1 MSEIKHTFQAG
12 KMNKDLD
19 ERLVPQGEYRD
30 ALNIEVRTSD
40 GSDVGTA
47 QTLYG
52 NKERVNDADFSE
64 VNPTVSWT
72 GKPSRFVG
80 SVADGKA
87 DRAYFFIASPKPS
100 VFDSTKVTATK
111 LYKDMIVMYDNIA
124 KTLKPVV
131 TDIFRVEF
139 TNITSTSLVANSHI
153 LGATTVYDFI
163 DIPTT
168 AGNDNI
174 RPGMRGRVYDGNGD
188 PLPNFS
194 VIDSDD
200 PNMFTVREVKYIT
213 LADATDVWRIYFTT
227 TATGVLDDA
236 SVWTFEADKVLNFT
250 NTDPY
255 NVLITGINVIDNLL
269 LWTDNKSEPK
279 KINIDRCIGKVND
292 DSESFESH
300 SRLKI
305 IKPGTVDTLEYALSA
320 PLDPGLKEEHITVIR
335 RAPRTSLRLEMS
347 SFEDGIELDT
357 NGGVVKSFVD
367 DSGSPIGVNSEVD
380 VEISGLENIPAEEDD
395 ETYSIGFQ
403 YTVGQTVILEND
415 TTPGEVLTIRAVV
428 ISAQWNSDNTVFNH
442 TLRINSIDP
451 SITYENTAWTTSI
464 EQAKPLFEFNLG
476 RFSYRYKYQDGEYSS
491 FAPWSELAFL
501 PGKLDY
507 VPKKGY
513 NLGMVNTVRYL
524 RVTDFVVDDYQ
535 RPDDIVEVDV
545 LYKDTVSPN
554 VRVVKSIR
562 KNVDPEWS
570 DNSDVGGNSGVIN
583 ISSEMMYRTL
593 PSSQILRAWDNVPK
607 LALAQE
613 VTGNR
618 LVYGNYLQNFNI
630 KAPVVVNPSVLSVDH
645 PSLSGES
652 KDFSEYLMP
661 AKSLKS
667 IRRYK
672 IGVLFGDKYGRE
684 TPVMGIGGKTE
695 GTVTIPS
702 SVSVEKNNS
711 LSVNQ
716 LQANLSWGSGSPDS
730 WMEYYKYYVKET
742 TNEYYNLVLH
752 RWYNADDGN
761 AWLAFASADRNKV
774 DEETYLTL
782 KTKHGSE
789 LPVLQ
794 DARYKILAIEDEAPD
809 YIKIT
814 EKVIGNVLINST
826 FPIEEIPESLVITID
841 GTEYDEQIDGTSFKG
856 TGYVRIK
863 AEVNGVIAASKWMQ
877 IAQMRDHDHSIVA
890 TKPFGESAKLWNHF
904 GLNYDDDLIIW
915 SVEVKD
921 EVVESRPEFDGRF
934 FVKVVR
940 DAVLDQNVL
949 QTTSNATLYETDEV
963 LNFRQVHAMGGSSL
977 SGLNNGPA
985 NQDAAY
991 KGNYAGV
998 GNPTE
1003 GALDNDRTMSDWNQN
1018 GDTAGIVDSGTL
1030 YSMTNGC
1037 ASDNH
1042 EETREFWQNYAAGG
1056 GTYGYWDAWPD
1067 NENNNWFIDR
1077 SRIAM
1082 SFYGGGDPDID
1093 DLNANARNGLRNSGG
1108 KTKIDF
1114 SYITASEELPGS
1126 SLGFYEHM
1134 QSGTIFKFMGDPF
1147 DEVYRIESNTG
1158 ISWHN
1163 NFNQQTTF
1171 ACVMCSSIDV
1181 GASNVCYRATYT
1193 ITIVKVS
1200 DNGPLDTNVW
1210 DPRSALLHDG
1220 TEQGSIVILKTM
1232 FSEGSTLDFKEGNAI
1247 WETEPK
1253 EDVGLDLYYEATDA
1267 LPIKLSQENIESYC
1281 PTESPIT
1288 VYRPGADLNPVT
1300 VANMPVVNTAVR
1312 DVVGVRDF
1320 PSADVFP
1327 FQIALNDT
1335 LKFTH
1340 ADGGATEAEVIDHM
1354 HPIPLY
1360 ANTYGNSD
1368 AAGGSEDRSSGAT
1381 TATYKSSISFT
1392 LPCTVAE
1399 IGIVTIDDGDGN
1411 GVVVLG
1417 CTDQAYLEFD
1427 PLANT
1432 DDESCVTLVV
1442 VGCMDQEAD
1451 NYNEL
1456 ANVAGGCIYPDNFC
1470 ADANGTIP
1478 PNVGCRWN
1486 ANDGSTE
1493 TTGNGTVYDG
1503 IVVERTVG
1511 INGHVTGFMV
1521 MMPDMDEGNT
1531 KNWDDWFDY
1540 FYDLYQDNS
1549 VIEWPDIA
1557 QLELIWN
1564 MKNDLVAH
1572 DGFQDFENNNYWSSS
1587 EHNTFYAWRVDF
1599 NNGSTSYGNQGNFSH
1614 RVRGIIPFSYT
1625 PPVDQNNERRL
1636 GASRTLAS
1644 ELALVDDAPVAF
1656 STGTNGEKWEAIS
1669 ATNTVG
1675 GASFTLPVGTFITNI
1690 ADDNTL
1696 TYNTTN
1702 GDSIDIGEYDIT
1714 FQKVTGYYKLNS
1726 DVYTSKT
1733 TLPWFNCYSFGNGLE
1748 SDRIRDDYNAP
1759 QIDNGVK
1766 VSTLLDSYGEERRG
1780 SGMIYSGIY
1789 NSTSGVNNLN
1799 EFNMA
1804 EKITKDLN
1812 PSYGSIQALKTRD
1825 TNVVAL
1831 CEDKV
1836 FKILANKDALYNA
1849 DGSINLVASD
1859 RVLGSATAFAGE
1871 YGISSN
1877 PESLAVD
1884 GYRMYFT
1891 DKQRNKVL
1899 RLSQD
1904 GLTPISDIGMTSW
1917 FRDNLNHSKDVKKQE
1932 LIGTFDDIKGE
1943 YNLSLRHL
1951 DTNGNTNTD
1960 KADITVSFSEKSKG
1974 WSSFKSFVPETGLS
1988 INDEYLTGKIAKLW
2002 SHHDDSV
2009 NANTFYGEDL
2019 VASTIDVL
2027 FNENPGSVKS
2037 FLAMNYEGS
2046 QAKINEF
2053 ITERVD
2059 GETYNDGEY
2068 YNLTAKAG
2076 WYVDSFNTDLQEA
2089 QVPDFKQKEGKW
2101 FNYISGVETNKE
2113 NLDTSEFSVQ
2123 GIGVLASTTT
2133 PTVDRV
2139 RLTIREN
2146 ND

>member
-47 QTLYG
+47 QTLHG

-72 GKPSRFVG
+72 GIPSRFVG

-111 LYKDMIVMYDNIA
+111 LYKDMIVMYDNVA

-139 TNITSTSLVANSHI
+139 TNITSGVANNHI
-153 LGATTVYDFI
+153 EDAATVYDFI

-168 AGNDNI
+168 VGNDNI
-174 RPGMRGRVYDGNGD
+174 RAGMRGRVYDTNGAL
-188 PLPNFS
+188 LPNFS
-194 VIDSDD
+194 VADSDD
-200 PNMFTVREVKYIT
+200 SNTFTVREVKYTT
-213 LADATDVWRIYFTT
+213 LTDTTNVWRIYLTT
-227 TATGVLDDA
+227 TVTGVLTDA
-236 SVWTFEADKVLNFT
+236 KVWTFEADKVLNFT

-279 KINIDRCIGKVND
+279 KINIDRRIGKVND

-305 IKPGTVDTLEYALSA
+305 VKPGTVDTLEYALSA

-347 SFEDGIELDT
+347 SFEDGVELDIT
-357 NGGVVKSFVD
+357 GSVVKSFVD
-367 DSGSPIGVNSEVD
+367 GTGDPIVVGSEID
-380 VEISGLENIPAEEDD
+380 VEISGIENIPAGESD

-403 YTVGQTVILEND
+403 YTAGQIVILEND
-415 TTPGEVLTIRAVV
+415 STPGETLTIRAVV

-442 TLRINSIDP
+442 TLRINSIDS
-451 SITYENTAWTTSI
+451 SITSGHEEWTTSI

-501 PGKLDY
+501 PGKQDY
-507 VPKKGY
+507 VPSKGY

-554 VRVVKSIR
+554 VRVVKSIK
-562 KNVDPEWS
+562 KNVDPEWN
-570 DNSDVGGNSGVIN
+570 DNSDIGGNSGVIN
-583 ISSEMMYRTL
+583 ISSEMMHRTL

-630 KAPVVVNPSVLSVDH
+630 GAPVVVSPSILSVDH
-645 PSLSGES
+645 
-652 KDFSEYLMP
+652 SEFLDGDDVLELMP
-661 AKSLKS
+661 VKSLKS
-667 IRRYK
+667 IRKYK
-672 IGVLFGDKYGRE
+672 IGVVFGDKYGRE
-684 TPVMGIGGKTE
+684 TPVMGIGGETD
-695 GTVTIPS
+695 GTVVIPS
-702 SVSVEKNNS
+702 SIAVEKINS
-711 LSVNQ
+711 SKVNQ
-716 LQANLSWGSGSPDS
+716 IQASLSWGSGNPDS

-752 RWYNADDGN
+752 RWYNAEDGN
-761 AWLAFASADRNKV
+761 VWLAFSSADRNKV
-774 DEETYLTL
+774 DEETYITL
-782 KTKHGSE
+782 KNVHGGE
-789 LPVLQ
+789 TAVM
-794 DARYKILAIEDEAPD
+794 DEARYKILAIENEAPD
-809 YIKIT
+809 FVKIT
-814 EKVIGNVLINST
+814 EKGLGSKMFSAIIGEAGDNDVS
-826 FPIEEIPESLVITID
+826 EIAVSMVVDFQASFNDDIFNDI
-841 GTEYDEQIDGTSFKG
+841 SFKG
-856 TGYVRIK
+856 TGFARITAVK
-863 AEVNGVIAASKWMQ
+863 DDVQVKSKWVGVS
-877 IAQMRDHDHSIVA
+877 SIEMG
-890 TKPFGESAKLWNHF
+890 TSALQFVKTAEPWGVSAELWDHF
-904 GLNYDDDLIIW
+904 G
-915 SVEVKD
+915 VEYNDPGIDWGVD
-921 EVVESRPEFDGRF
+921 MMDAVVENKPEFDGRF
-934 FVKVVR
+934 FVKVLR
-940 DAVLDQNVL
+940 DGVLSTNIMA
-949 QTTSNATLYETDEV
+949 TTSDSVTYNIVDTFNFSSVDTKNINGKNPANPDADYKGDYKGIASTATPEVDRTDFLWNNGTSGFVIAGNSHGQVKFNYGCTDET
-963 LNFRQVHAMGGSSL
+963 GG
-977 SGLNNGPA
+977 G
-985 NQDAAY
+985 
-991 KGNYAGV
+991 
-998 GNPTE
+998 
-1003 GALDNDRTMSDWNQN
+1003 
-1018 GDTAGIVDSGTL
+1018 
-1030 YSMTNGC
+1030 
-1037 ASDNH
+1037 
-1042 EETREFWQNYAAGG
+1042 EETKDFWEKTKYTIGRGWIMDGSNRATSWSGESDYHQTPLG
-1056 GTYGYWDAWPD
+1056 
-1067 NENNNWFIDR
+1067 
-1077 SRIAM
+1077 
-1082 SFYGGGDPDID
+1082 
-1093 DLNANARNGLRNSGG
+1093 GLRTSGG
-1108 KTKIDF
+1108 VSKIDF
-1114 SYITASEELPGS
+1114 SSTAPGKEVS
-1126 SLGFYEHM
+1126 DSANNFKLAM
-1134 QSGTIFKFMGDPF
+1134 TPGTLFRFLSDPL
-1147 DEVYRIESNTG
+1147 DQVYRVTDVDSNKWHYNFHQKRLAGLECVLCDTKSDNHRWDYCYRNKFTLSFVNVVDSSPLNTG
-1158 ISWHN
+1158 
-1163 NFNQQTTF
+1163 
-1171 ACVMCSSIDV
+1171 
-1181 GASNVCYRATYT
+1181 
-1193 ITIVKVS
+1193 
-1200 DNGPLDTNVW
+1200 LW
-1210 DPRSALLHDG
+1210 DPRSAMRNDG
-1220 TEQGSIVILKTM
+1220 TESSKIVIVEPSFNDGSI
-1232 FSEGSTLDFKEGNAI
+1232 LDFKEGNAI

-1288 VYRPGADLNPVT
+1288 VYRPGANLNPVT
-1300 VANMPVVNTAVR
+1300 VANAPVVNTAVR

-1320 PSADVFP
+1320 TSGGVFP
-1327 FQIALNDT
+1327 FQIALKDT

-1354 HPIPLY
+1354 YPIPLY

-1368 AAGGSEDRSSGAT
+1368 AAGGSEDRSSGYT
-1381 TATYKSSISFT
+1381 TATYKSSFSIA

-1399 IGIVTIDDGDGN
+1399 ISTVTIDDSTTGTTDG
-1411 GVVVLG
+1411 VEIFG
-1417 CTDQAYLEFD
+1417 CIDQAYLEYNSS
-1427 PLANT
+1427 ANV
-1432 DDESCVTLVV
+1432 DDGSCVTLVV
-1442 VGCMDQEAD
+1442 YGCMDAD
-1451 NYNEL
+1451 ATNYN
-1456 ANVAGGCIYPDNFC
+1456 
-1470 ADANGTIP
+1470 ADANEDDGSCEYAIDYCSDPNSTTP

-1486 ANDGSTE
+1486 ANDGSVE
-1493 TTGNGTVYDG
+1493 TTGNGTVYNG
-1503 IVVERTVG
+1503 FVVKRDEGVSEG
-1511 INGHVTGFMV
+1511 DPITGFMV
-1521 MMPDMDEGNT
+1521 MMSDMDEGNK
-1531 KNWDDWFDY
+1531 KNWDDWYDY
-1540 FYDLYQDNS
+1540 FAYELNDNS
-1549 VIEWPDIA
+1549 TIEWPDID
-1557 QLELIWN
+1557 QLELIESVRN
-1564 MKNDLVAH
+1564 EYLLCANNTSCPDLNDFVN
-1572 DGFQDFENNNYWSSS
+1572 FNNASYWSSS
-1587 EHNTFYAWRVDF
+1587 GYLLNASNLHFY
-1599 NNGSTSYGNQGNFSH
+1599 NGIITESSPKLNEL
-1614 RVRGIIPFSYT
+1614 RVRGIIPFTYT
-1625 PPVDQNNERRL
+1625 PPGKRRRL
-1636 GASRTLAS
+1636 GTSRTLTS
-1644 ELALVDDAPVAF
+1644 ELALVSSAPGTF
-1656 STGTNGEKWEAIS
+1656 YTGTNGEKWEAIS

-1702 GDSIDIGEYDIT
+1702 GDSIGIGSHTIT
-1714 FQKVTGYYKLNS
+1714 FQKVTGYYKLDS
-1726 DVYTSKT
+1726 DVYGNKT

-1804 EKITKDLN
+1804 GKITKDLN

-1825 TNVVAL
+1825 TNVVAF

-1904 GLTPISDIGMTSW
+1904 GMTPISDIGMNSW
-1917 FRDNLNHSKDVKKQE
+1917 FRDNLNNSKNVKKQE

-1951 DTNGNTNTD
+1951 DTNGITNAD
-1960 KADITVSFSEKSKG
+1960 KADITVSFNERSKG

-2002 SHHDDSV
+2002 SHHSGSV

-2019 VASTIDVL
+2019 VPSTIDVL

-2053 ITERVD
+2053 TTKSVD

-2068 YNLTAKAG
+2068 YNLKAKTG

-2101 FNYISGVETNKE
+2101 FNYISGVKTDKK

-2123 GIGVLASTTT
+2123 GIGVLASSTI
-2133 PTVDRV
+2133 PTVTKV
-2139 RLTIREN
+2139 NLTIREN